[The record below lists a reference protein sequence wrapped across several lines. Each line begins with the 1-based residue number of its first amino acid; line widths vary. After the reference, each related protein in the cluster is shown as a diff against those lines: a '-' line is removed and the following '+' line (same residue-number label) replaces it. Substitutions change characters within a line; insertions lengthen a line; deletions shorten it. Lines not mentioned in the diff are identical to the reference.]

1 MRNLTFTSIYVALTV
16 TCASCDASEK
26 RDSNRFIIKASSG
39 TVHESKR
46 DSVSVINLKAKGEQR
61 LRLAYAYLI
70 GADILVPDTFAEFKT
85 AMNNVQR
92 RKTLYQLLKGKGI
105 VVPATFE
112 EFEKALWPV
121 EKKL

>member
-1 MRNLTFTSIYVALTV
+1 MV
-16 TCASCDASEK
+16 TCASCDASEE
-26 RDSNRFIIKASSG
+26 RVSTRSIIKASNG
-39 TVHESKR
+39 AAHESKR
-46 DSVSVINLKAKGEQR
+46 DSVSIINLKAKGEQR

-92 RKTLYQLLKGKGI
+92 RKTLYQLLKEKDI
-105 VVPATFE
+105 MVPATFE
-112 EFEKALWPV
+112 EFEQALWPV